1 MQAEQERK
9 RHEAH
14 ERRRAEL
21 EASQQPFRF
30 PTGTPHRDRHDAC
43 TIAPVMPDPK
53 ETAFKVR
60 MIRRSTSVVMS
71 ISLCSHQATPIPPEV
86 LDTEAWEK
94 VKEQEYYRRMKLRVR
109 AEESLKKS
117 QLPPRMAARG
127 LCKVY
132 FLLFIDNYSQKD
144 AEFNDISRRKAFLD
158 EMERSAALTDKPKF
172 QPQIH
177 HSVPD
182 FKQLQADFE
191 TTLTL
196 KKQSRPKTTPKPFSI
211 TDAKGKSDAAA
222 RLAKVPSTLNGKY
235 IFTSQDH
242 AGNRA

>member
-1 MQAEQERK
+1 
-9 RHEAH
+9 
-14 ERRRAEL
+14 
-21 EASQQPFRF
+21 
-30 PTGTPHRDRHDAC
+30 
-43 TIAPVMPDPK
+43 
-53 ETAFKVR
+53 
-60 MIRRSTSVVMS
+60 
-71 ISLCSHQATPIPPEV
+71 
-86 LDTEAWEK
+86 
-94 VKEQEYYRRMKLRVR
+94 MKLRVR

-211 TDAKGKSDAAA
+211 TDAKGKSGAAA
-222 RLAKVPSTLNGKY
+222 RLAKVPSTHNRKY

-242 AGNRA
+242 AGNRARRGNAARDSMAFFGSSLCTQGSTLRSTRPVHRLRVQSSCRANISTDSLSLIAPRYDTENPTTARV